1 MKLHPSLVLGL
12 LLTAATGA
20 QAQVA
25 VSFSGDYNL
34 AHSCYVAALEVVK
47 TGPVAAADSLASC
60 NAAISSPLNIR
71 DRAATF
77 DNRGILYEALQNH
90 AAAYSDFNNSIRLN
104 AALGDAWLNRGA
116 TLIRLNRLD
125 DALSDIQ
132 HGIALGPTML
142 QVGYYDLGVAQ
153 QSLGR
158 IPEAY
163 DSYKRSLASDPNFA
177 PAANALK
184 NFRLVPAGG

>member
-1 MKLHPSLVLGL
+1 MKLHAPLVLAL
-12 LLTAATGA
+12 LLTAGTGA
-20 QAQVA
+20 HGQVA
-25 VSFSGDYNL
+25 VSFAGDYSL
-34 AHSCYVAALEVVK
+34 ARVCYVAALQVVK
-47 TGPVAAADSLASC
+47 TGAVVASDSLASC
-60 NAAISSPLNIR
+60 NAAIESPMNVR

-77 DNRGILYEALQNH
+77 DNRGILNEALQNH

-104 AALGDAWLNRGA
+104 ASLGDAWLNRGA

-163 DSYKRSLASDPNFA
+163 DSYKRSLASDPDFA
-177 PAANALK
+177 PAAAALK
-184 NFRLVPAGG
+184 NFRVVPAGG